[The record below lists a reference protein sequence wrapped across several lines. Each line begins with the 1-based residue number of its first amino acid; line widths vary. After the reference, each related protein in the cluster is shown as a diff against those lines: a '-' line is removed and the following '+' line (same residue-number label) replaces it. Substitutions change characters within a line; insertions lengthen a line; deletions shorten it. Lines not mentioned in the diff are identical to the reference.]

1 MVTMTDLILTRQKKS
16 LGYLGMHP
24 FLDRAEPPTAVC
36 ATTDLLA
43 AGALQALCER
53 SLRAPSDV
61 SVVGF
66 DDTCAPYFA
75 PPLTTV
81 EQPMVA
87 MGKVGATLVFQRLAQ
102 PGDIECER
110 IVRVPTRLVGHAATL
125 PMREKGGLKAKR
137 VKAR

>member
-36 ATTDLLA
+36 ATTD
-43 AGALQALCER
+43 
-53 SLRAPSDV
+53 V

-81 EQPMVA
+81 EQPIVD
-87 MGKVGATLVFQRLAQ
+87 MGKAAATLVFQRLAQ
-102 PGDIECER
+102 PGDIES
-110 IVRVPTRLVGHAATL
+110 
-125 PMREKGGLKAKR
+125 
-137 VKAR
+137 